1 MTENTTENLERAG
14 SLSST
19 EVEME
24 KETQND
30 FEILDESKVPE
41 SVKHLLDDA
50 RHVMEN
56 AYAPFSHFKV
66 GAAILTKR
74 GNVYRGCNVENASL
88 GGTICAERGAAMA
101 SVASEGYGRFKAIA
115 IASGSDDPAPPCAIC
130 RQFLAQFTDPDVPV
144 YLISVK
150 SGVLKKFRFGT
161 LMPYAFTEF

>member
-1 MTENTTENLERAG
+1 MGKN
-14 SLSST
+14 
-19 EVEME
+19 
-24 KETQND
+24 KELD
-30 FEILDESKVPE
+30 YEILDESKVPE
-41 SVKHLLDDA
+41 DVRLLLDEA
-50 RHVMEN
+50 KNVMKN
-56 AYAPFSHFKV
+56 AFAPFSKFKV
-66 GAAILTKR
+66 GAAIRTER

-101 SVASEGYGRFKAIA
+101 SIASEGYGRFKAIA

-150 SGVLKKFRFGT
+150 SGVLKKFRFGV

>member
-1 MTENTTENLERAG
+1 MG
-14 SLSST
+14 KD
-19 EVEME
+19 
-24 KETQND
+24 KELD
-30 FEILDESKVPE
+30 YEILDESKVPE
-41 SVKHLLDDA
+41 DVKLLLDDA
-50 RHVMEN
+50 KHVMEN
-56 AYAPFSHFKV
+56 AYAPFSKFKV
-66 GAAILTKR
+66 GAAIRTER

-101 SVASEGYGRFKAIA
+101 SVASEGYSRFKAIA

-150 SGVLKKFRFGT
+150 SGVLKKFRFCV

>member
-1 MTENTTENLERAG
+1 MG
-14 SLSST
+14 KD
-19 EVEME
+19 
-24 KETQND
+24 KEFD
-30 FEILDESKVPE
+30 YEILDESKVPE
-41 SVKHLLDDA
+41 DVRLLLDEAKD
-50 RHVMEN
+50 VMKN
-56 AYAPFSHFKV
+56 AFAPFSKFKV
-66 GAAILTKR
+66 GAAIRTER

-150 SGVLKKFRFGT
+150 SGVLKKFRFGV

>member
-1 MTENTTENLERAG
+1 MG
-14 SLSST
+14 KD
-19 EVEME
+19 
-24 KETQND
+24 KELD
-30 FEILDESKVPE
+30 YEILDESKVPE
-41 SVKHLLDDA
+41 DVRLLLDEA
-50 RHVMEN
+50 KNVMKN
-56 AYAPFSHFKV
+56 AFAPFSKFKV
-66 GAAILTKR
+66 GAAIRTER

-101 SVASEGYGRFKAIA
+101 SIASEGYGRFKAIA

-150 SGVLKKFRFGT
+150 SGVLKKFRFGV

>member
-1 MTENTTENLERAG
+1 MNN
-14 SLSST
+14 T
-19 EVEME
+19 EVIMGKD
-24 KETQND
+24 KELD
-30 FEILDESKVPE
+30 YEILDESKVPE
-41 SVKHLLDDA
+41 DVRLLLDEA
-50 RHVMEN
+50 KNVMKN
-56 AYAPFSHFKV
+56 AFAPFSKFKV
-66 GAAILTKR
+66 GAAIRTEK

-150 SGVLKKFRFGT
+150 SGVLKKFRFGV

>member
-1 MTENTTENLERAG
+1 MN
-14 SLSST
+14 ST
-19 EVEME
+19 EVIMGKD
-24 KETQND
+24 KELD
-30 FEILDESKVPE
+30 YEILDESKVPE
-41 SVKHLLDDA
+41 DVRLLLDEAKD
-50 RHVMEN
+50 VMKN
-56 AYAPFSHFKV
+56 AFAPFSKFKV
-66 GAAILTKR
+66 GAAIRTER

-101 SVASEGYGRFKAIA
+101 SIASEGYVRFKAIA

-150 SGVLKKFRFGT
+150 SGVLKKFRFGV

>member
-1 MTENTTENLERAG
+1 MN
-14 SLSST
+14 ST
-19 EVEME
+19 EVIMGKD
-24 KETQND
+24 KELD
-30 FEILDESKVPE
+30 YEILDESKVPE
-41 SVKHLLDDA
+41 DVRLLLDEA
-50 RHVMEN
+50 KNVMKN
-56 AYAPFSHFKV
+56 AFAPFSKFKV
-66 GAAILTKR
+66 GAAIRTEK

-101 SVASEGYGRFKAIA
+101 SIASEGYGRFKAIA

-150 SGVLKKFRFGT
+150 SGVLKKFRFGV

>member
-1 MTENTTENLERAG
+1 MG
-14 SLSST
+14 KD
-19 EVEME
+19 
-24 KETQND
+24 KELD
-30 FEILDESKVPE
+30 YEILDESKVPE
-41 SVKHLLDDA
+41 DVRLLLDEAKD
-50 RHVMEN
+50 VMKN
-56 AYAPFSHFKV
+56 AFAPFSKFKV
-66 GAAILTKR
+66 GAAIRTEK

-150 SGVLKKFRFGT
+150 SGVLKKFRFGI

>member
-1 MTENTTENLERAG
+1 MN
-14 SLSST
+14 ST
-19 EVEME
+19 EVIMGKD
-24 KETQND
+24 KELD
-30 FEILDESKVPE
+30 YEILDESKVSE
-41 SVKHLLDDA
+41 DVRLLLDEAKD
-50 RHVMEN
+50 VMKN
-56 AYAPFSHFKV
+56 AFAPFSKFKV
-66 GAAILTKR
+66 GAAIRTER

-101 SVASEGYGRFKAIA
+101 SIASEGYGRFKAIA

-150 SGVLKKFRFGT
+150 SGVLKKFRFGV

>member
-1 MTENTTENLERAG
+1 MG
-14 SLSST
+14 KD
-19 EVEME
+19 
-24 KETQND
+24 KELD
-30 FEILDESKVPE
+30 YEILDESKVPE
-41 SVKHLLDDA
+41 DVRLLLDEA
-50 RHVMEN
+50 KNVMKN
-56 AYAPFSHFKV
+56 AFAPFSKFKV
-66 GAAILTKR
+66 GAAIRTEK

-101 SVASEGYGRFKAIA
+101 SVASEGYSRFKAIA

-150 SGVLKKFRFGT
+150 SGVLKKFRFGV

>member
-1 MTENTTENLERAG
+1 MN
-14 SLSST
+14 ST
-19 EVEME
+19 EVIMGKD
-24 KETQND
+24 KELD
-30 FEILDESKVPE
+30 YEILDESKVPE
-41 SVKHLLDDA
+41 DVRLLLDEAKD
-50 RHVMEN
+50 VMKN
-56 AYAPFSHFKV
+56 AFAPFSKFKV
-66 GAAILTKR
+66 GAAIRTER

-150 SGVLKKFRFGT
+150 SGVLKKFRFGV

>member
-1 MTENTTENLERAG
+1 MN
-14 SLSST
+14 ST
-19 EVEME
+19 EVIMGKD
-24 KETQND
+24 KELD
-30 FEILDESKVPE
+30 YEILDESKVPE
-41 SVKHLLDDA
+41 DVRLLLDDA

-56 AYAPFSHFKV
+56 AYAPFSKFKV
-66 GAAILTKR
+66 GAAIRTER

-101 SVASEGYGRFKAIA
+101 SVASEGYSRFKAIA

-150 SGVLKKFRFGT
+150 SGVLKKFRFGV

>member
-1 MTENTTENLERAG
+1 MN
-14 SLSST
+14 ST
-19 EVEME
+19 EVIMGKD
-24 KETQND
+24 KEFD
-30 FEILDESKVPE
+30 YEILDESKVPE
-41 SVKHLLDDA
+41 DVRLLLDEA
-50 RHVMEN
+50 KNVMKN
-56 AYAPFSHFKV
+56 AFAPFSKFKV
-66 GAAILTKR
+66 GAAIRTEK

-101 SVASEGYGRFKAIA
+101 SIASEGYGRFKAIA

-150 SGVLKKFRFGT
+150 SGVLKKFRFGV

>member
-1 MTENTTENLERAG
+1 MN
-14 SLSST
+14 ST
-19 EVEME
+19 EVIMGKD
-24 KETQND
+24 KELD
-30 FEILDESKVPE
+30 YEILDESKVPE
-41 SVKHLLDDA
+41 DVRLLLDEAKD
-50 RHVMEN
+50 VMKN
-56 AYAPFSHFKV
+56 AFAPFSKFKV
-66 GAAILTKR
+66 GAAIRTEK

-101 SVASEGYGRFKAIA
+101 SIASEGYGRFKAIA

-150 SGVLKKFRFGT
+150 SGVLKKFRFGV

>member
-1 MTENTTENLERAG
+1 MG
-14 SLSST
+14 KD
-19 EVEME
+19 
-24 KETQND
+24 KELD
-30 FEILDESKVPE
+30 YEILDESKVPE
-41 SVKHLLDDA
+41 DVRLLLDEAKD
-50 RHVMEN
+50 VMKN
-56 AYAPFSHFKV
+56 AFAPFSKFKV
-66 GAAILTKR
+66 GAAIRTEK

-101 SVASEGYGRFKAIA
+101 SIASEGYGRFKAIA

-150 SGVLKKFRFGT
+150 SGVLKKFRFGV

>member
-1 MTENTTENLERAG
+1 MG
-14 SLSST
+14 KD
-19 EVEME
+19 
-24 KETQND
+24 KEFD
-30 FEILDESKVPE
+30 YEILDESKVPE
-41 SVKHLLDDA
+41 DVRLLLDEA
-50 RHVMEN
+50 KNVMKN
-56 AYAPFSHFKV
+56 AFAPFSKFKV
-66 GAAILTKR
+66 GAAIRTEK

-150 SGVLKKFRFGT
+150 SGVLKKFRFGV

>member
-1 MTENTTENLERAG
+1 MG
-14 SLSST
+14 KD
-19 EVEME
+19 
-24 KETQND
+24 KELD
-30 FEILDESKVPE
+30 YEILDESKVPE
-41 SVKHLLDDA
+41 DVRLLLDEA
-50 RHVMEN
+50 KNVMKN
-56 AYAPFSHFKV
+56 AFAPFSKFKV
-66 GAAILTKR
+66 GAAIRTER

-150 SGVLKKFRFGT
+150 SGVLKKFRFGV

>member
-1 MTENTTENLERAG
+1 MG
-14 SLSST
+14 KD
-19 EVEME
+19 
-24 KETQND
+24 KELD
-30 FEILDESKVPE
+30 YEILDESKVPE
-41 SVKHLLDDA
+41 DVRLLLDEAKD
-50 RHVMEN
+50 VMKN
-56 AYAPFSHFKV
+56 AFAPFSKFKV
-66 GAAILTKR
+66 GAAIRTER

-101 SVASEGYGRFKAIA
+101 SIASEGYGRFKAIA

-150 SGVLKKFRFGT
+150 SGVLKKFRFGV

>member
-1 MTENTTENLERAG
+1 MG
-14 SLSST
+14 KD
-19 EVEME
+19 
-24 KETQND
+24 KELD
-30 FEILDESKVPE
+30 YEILDESKVPE
-41 SVKHLLDDA
+41 DVRLLLDEA
-50 RHVMEN
+50 KNVMKN
-56 AYAPFSHFKV
+56 AFAPFSKFKV
-66 GAAILTKR
+66 GAAIRTEK

-130 RQFLAQFTDPDVPV
+130 RQFLAQFTDQDVPV

-150 SGVLKKFRFGT
+150 SGVLKKFRFGV

>member
-1 MTENTTENLERAG
+1 MENPERG
-14 SLSST
+14 SSLNST
-19 EVEME
+19 EVIMGKD
-24 KETQND
+24 KELD
-30 FEILDESKVPE
+30 YEILDESKVPE
-41 SVKHLLDDA
+41 DVRLLLDEA
-50 RHVMEN
+50 KNVMKN
-56 AYAPFSHFKV
+56 AFAPFSKFKV
-66 GAAILTKR
+66 GAAIRTEK

-101 SVASEGYGRFKAIA
+101 SVASEGYSRFKAIA

-150 SGVLKKFRFGT
+150 SGVLKKFRFGV

>member
-1 MTENTTENLERAG
+1 MG
-14 SLSST
+14 KD
-19 EVEME
+19 
-24 KETQND
+24 KELD
-30 FEILDESKVPE
+30 YEILDESKVPE
-41 SVKHLLDDA
+41 DVRLLLDDA
-50 RHVMEN
+50 KHVMEN
-56 AYAPFSHFKV
+56 AYAPFSKFKV
-66 GAAILTKR
+66 GAAIRTEK

-101 SVASEGYGRFKAIA
+101 SIASEGYGRFKAIA

-150 SGVLKKFRFGT
+150 SGVLKKFRFGI

>member
-1 MTENTTENLERAG
+1 MN
-14 SLSST
+14 ST
-19 EVEME
+19 EVIMGKD
-24 KETQND
+24 KELD
-30 FEILDESKVPE
+30 YEILDESKVPE
-41 SVKHLLDDA
+41 DVRLLLDEAKD
-50 RHVMEN
+50 VMKN
-56 AYAPFSHFKV
+56 AFAPFSKFKV
-66 GAAILTKR
+66 GAAIRTEK

-150 SGVLKKFRFGT
+150 SGVLKKFRFGV

>member
-1 MTENTTENLERAG
+1 MG
-14 SLSST
+14 KD
-19 EVEME
+19 
-24 KETQND
+24 KELD
-30 FEILDESKVPE
+30 YEILDESKVPE
-41 SVKHLLDDA
+41 DVRLLLDEA
-50 RHVMEN
+50 KNVMKN
-56 AYAPFSHFKV
+56 AFAPFSKFKV
-66 GAAILTKR
+66 GAAIRTEK

-101 SVASEGYGRFKAIA
+101 SIASEGYGRFKAIA

-150 SGVLKKFRFGT
+150 SGVLKKFRFGV

>member
-1 MTENTTENLERAG
+1 MG
-14 SLSST
+14 KD
-19 EVEME
+19 
-24 KETQND
+24 KELD
-30 FEILDESKVPE
+30 YEILDESKVPE
-41 SVKHLLDDA
+41 DVRLLLDEA
-50 RHVMEN
+50 KNVMMN
-56 AYAPFSHFKV
+56 AFAPFSKFKV
-66 GAAILTKR
+66 GAAIRTEK

-150 SGVLKKFRFGT
+150 SGVLKKFRFGV